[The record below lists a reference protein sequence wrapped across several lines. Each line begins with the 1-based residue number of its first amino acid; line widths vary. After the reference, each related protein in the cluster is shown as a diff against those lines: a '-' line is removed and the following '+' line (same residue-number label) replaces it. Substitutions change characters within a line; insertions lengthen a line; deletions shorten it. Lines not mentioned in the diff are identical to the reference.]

1 MKVNEITEG
10 WFDFVRGAMNPRKH
24 LAVPGVATTN
34 PPTPAGVK
42 DPYLHN
48 ELLKMGDE
56 ALAGGKER
64 AARMTPDIRK
74 QIDAARKLQGS
85 TAVDWA
91 TLDNPPPPTTTSD
104 MHTIDTRPTISGLKP
119 GDPGYDAVYRAAKL
133 AGHI

>member
-10 WFDFVRGAMNPRKH
+10 WFDFARGAMNPRKH
-24 LAVPGVATTN
+24 IAVPGVAITN
-34 PPTPAGVK
+34 PPTPAGVE

-64 AARMTPDIRK
+64 AARMSPAVRS
-74 QIDAARKLQGS
+74 QIDAARKLQGA
-85 TAVDWA
+85 TAVNWA
-91 TLDNPPPPTTTSD
+91 LLDNPPAPAPSPAPPAS
-104 MHTIDTRPTISGLKP
+104 DTRPTISGLKP
-119 GDPGYDAVYRAAKL
+119 GDVGYDAVYQAAKA